1 MAVKIVFNQANLNK
15 IFDGAALAL
24 GGTAEALKTEVVQDQ
39 VVPFDDGT
47 LQDSM
52 AVDKS
57 QVNNG
62 RAELTLSTPY
72 ARRLYFHPEY
82 NFRKTNN
89 PNAKGEWLEDYLPGG
104 TKEGF
109 AEKAFASLYKKYTG
123 V

>member
-15 IFDGAALAL
+15 IFDSAALAL

-104 TKEGF
+104 SKGQF
-109 AEKAFASLYKKYTG
+109 AEKTFASLYKKYTG